1 VTGFVRHRLAGI
13 VNSQLFVIA
22 DDHQLRVR
30 GAGREPECDK
40 RAERAVPRLP
50 HFPLRP
56 LLWKPMLQRFP
67 PRGKQPEAA
76 MLALRIEEQADAE
89 PQSRQLRDRR
99 Q

>member
-1 VTGFVRHRLAGI
+1 
-13 VNSQLFVIA
+13 
-22 DDHQLRVR
+22 
-30 GAGREPECDK
+30 
-40 RAERAVPRLP
+40 
-50 HFPLRP
+50 
-56 LLWKPMLQRFP
+56 MLQRFP